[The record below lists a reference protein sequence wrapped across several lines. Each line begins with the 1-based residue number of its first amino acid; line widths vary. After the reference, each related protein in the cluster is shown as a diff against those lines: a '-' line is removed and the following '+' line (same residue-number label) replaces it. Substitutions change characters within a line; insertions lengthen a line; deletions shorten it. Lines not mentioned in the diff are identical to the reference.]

1 MAFEIIDFHTH
12 PFIERD
18 QNICNH
24 IDNCDMSV
32 ESTRELF
39 RKLGV
44 SRICGTVLTLGR
56 RRDEASPA
64 DVMRLNNDDALRLRD
79 IYGDFYIPGFHISPR
94 CPRESLDEIE
104 RMHKKGVKLMGE
116 LVPYLYGWDSYNG
129 VVGDM
134 IDAAASFGM
143 VINVHPTSEEDMDKM
158 VKNHP
163 NAVIVA
169 AHPGEYGEFMRHLGR
184 MKMSENYYLDL
195 SGYGIF
201 RHGVIRRAIDEFGKE
216 RFLFGSDYPTCNP
229 AMYLGAVTL
238 DPLITDEERE
248 YLLSKN
254 AKRLLG
260 L

>member
-1 MAFEIIDFHTH
+1 MSYSIIDFHTH
-12 PFIERD
+12 PFIDRD

-39 RKLGV
+39 CKLGV
-44 SRICGTVLTLGR
+44 DHICGSVITMGERKKQL
-56 RRDEASPA
+56 SPA
-64 DVMRLNNDDALRLRD
+64 EVMRLNNDTALRLREA
-79 IYGDFYIPGFHISPR
+79 YGDFYVPGFHIDPR
-94 CPRESLDEIE
+94 CPDESLAEI
-104 RMHKKGVKLMGE
+104 RHMHENGVKLVGE
-116 LVPYLYGWDSYNG
+116 LVPYIYGWDSYNG
-129 VVGDM
+129 VAGELV
-134 IDAAASFGM
+134 DAAAELGM
-143 VINVHPTSEEDMDKM
+143 VISVHPTSEDDMDEF
-158 VKNHP
+158 VKSHP
-163 NAVIVA
+163 NAVIVG
-169 AHPGEYGEFMRHLGR
+169 AHPGEYGEFMRHLKR
-184 MKMSENYYLDL
+184 MAFSENYYLDL

-201 RHGVIRRAIDEFGKE
+201 RHGVIRRAIDEYGKE

-238 DPLITDEERE
+238 DPLITEEERE